1 MVFGDDLISILTL
14 DGDGSIAPSHPGDDL
29 SVDGSPMPLGSTAIH
44 NPTSR
49 STIELKVKGLRT
61 HINIAKICRE
71 KRADS
76 KESSIHA
83 IQYIER
89 SLNTLLQLERKK

>member
-1 MVFGDDLISILTL
+1 MISILTL

-61 HINIAKICRE
+61 HINIAGR
-71 KRADS
+71 
-76 KESSIHA
+76 
-83 IQYIER
+83 YV
-89 SLNTLLQLERKK
+89 ERKEPIVRRTVSMLSNIWRDL